1 MDLSFITL
9 FGRVCTLAPL
19 LRILGVVG
27 AGLFL
32 AARFK
37 EYMSK
42 YALHMEL
49 AQKCMGIFNDRQL
62 EAIGEMEQDMA
73 MDVDSNGK
81 PVRARYSIVVP
92 PRYVAPRYNVAQTPT
107 QSCGPMLEWAFGRSC
122 DAFRAFVSAVLA
134 LNRWALRVPEQMPE
148 RGVSCR

>member
-1 MDLSFITL
+1 MDLSFTL

-19 LRILGVVG
+19 LRILGAVG

-81 PVRARYSIVVP
+81 PVRA
-92 PRYVAPRYNVAQTPT
+92 
-107 QSCGPMLEWAFGRSC
+107 L
-122 DAFRAFVSAVLA
+122 
-134 LNRWALRVPEQMPE
+134 
-148 RGVSCR
+148 

>member
-1 MDLSFITL
+1 MGLSFITL

-81 PVRARYSIVVP
+81 PVRARYSIVVH
-92 PRYVAPRYNVAQTPT
+92 
-107 QSCGPMLEWAFGRSC
+107 
-122 DAFRAFVSAVLA
+122 RAT
-134 LNRWALRVPEQMPE
+134 M
-148 RGVSCR
+148 